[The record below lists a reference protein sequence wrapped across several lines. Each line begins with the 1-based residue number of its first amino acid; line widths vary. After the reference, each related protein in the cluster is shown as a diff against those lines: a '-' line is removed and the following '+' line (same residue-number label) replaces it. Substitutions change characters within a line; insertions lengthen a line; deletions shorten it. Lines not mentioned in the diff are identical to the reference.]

1 MYNIEEVAQAAYRI
15 TANELAQF
23 IDEFKVS
30 VRKPFKWSELS
41 KEKKSYWY
49 KQVNQICQLFP
60 QPLDDK
66 KLRERLFKILFP
78 YADIKRASDNE
89 MIDQI
94 FALLQPKPDKNLY
107 KQFPIKKK
115 GKEVQCEPYEPA

>member
-49 KQVNQICQLFP
+49 KQVNQICQLP
-60 QPLDDK
+60 SQPLDIK
-66 KLRERLFKILFP
+66 ELREGLFKILFP

-94 FALLQPKPDKNLY
+94 LQLFEPKPDKNLY
-107 KQFPIKKK
+107 KQFPTKKR